1 MSGRCWSARPRW
13 RVAAGVALLAGVA
26 ACAAGPGPRGA
37 PGGNPNRPS
46 LIESAPARLTWQLKT
61 REHVD
66 LWLHGWA
73 LVLEDSADVPLF
85 RPGWRDSTTVLK
97 NSRGVVTALDTSLTW
112 LRRELRRNPAM
123 AQGQFA
129 ALYVNT
135 SEELARGLAMFES
148 SKGDPRRAGDQAA
161 FVALLA
167 QSFPAPSDRLW
178 LQRFAQA
185 LQDESDR
192 WFHQWWVEQ
201 LRARAPVVAAANA
214 SWVGGLRE
222 RMEPFLKQTRQLSGE
237 ALLSLPLAGE
247 GRTVA
252 LGPNAVRAAVGVPS
266 RVEQANEVLWALIH
280 EQVGVFAQQVVAD
293 NTTPAEKRAGLADRM
308 TATAAVRAGA
318 LVLDRIAP
326 AQAAGYRQ
334 WYLALTKA
342 PAGRA
347 FDAHFPLPPVVAA
360 GLARQLDLLLGGI

>member
-1 MSGRCWSARPRW
+1 MMVRA
-13 RVAAGVALLAGVA
+13 VALAALAFVVA
-26 ACAAGPGPRGA
+26 CVGGPPGRGGAGGM
-37 PGGNPNRPS
+37 GGNPNRPS
-46 LIESAPARLTWQLKT
+46 LIDATPARLTWQLKT

-73 LVLEDSADVPLF
+73 LVLDDSADVPLF

-97 NSRGVVTALDTSLTW
+97 NARGVVTALDTSLVW
-112 LRRELRRNPAM
+112 LRRELRRNPLM

-135 SEELARGLAMFES
+135 ADELGRGLSMFES
-148 SKGDPRRAGDQAA
+148 SKGDPRRAGDQAP
-161 FVALLA
+161 FVAMLSQA
-167 QSFPAPSDRLW
+167 FPTPADRLW
-178 LQRFAQA
+178 LSRFAAA

-201 LRARAPVVAAANA
+201 QRLRAPVLAAANA
-214 SWVGGLRE
+214 AWVGGLRE
-222 RMEPFLKQTRQLSGE
+222 RLEPFLKDTRQLSGDGV
-237 ALLSLPLAGE
+237 LVMSLGGE

-252 LGPNAVRAAVGVPS
+252 LGPNAVRAAVGLPA
-266 RVEQANEVLWALIH
+266 RPDQAGEVLYALVH
-280 EQVGVFAQQVVAD
+280 EQVGVFAQQVVQD

-318 LVLDRIAP
+318 LLLDRVAP
-326 AQAAGYRQ
+326 VYAAAYRQ
-334 WYLALTKA
+334 WYLAQARA
-342 PAGRA
+342 PANRP
-347 FDAHFPLPPVVAA
+347 FEAHFPLPPVVAA